1 MKKEARFTVVI
12 KNGKPFLKWEQY
24 ETTFLKI
31 WKANSDK
38 PYVRWGGMY
47 VELNEEQKEKLKKLV
62 AA

>member
-31 WKANSDK
+31 RKANSDN

-47 VELNEEQKEKLKKLV
+47 VELNEEQKEELKKLV

>member
-31 WKANSDK
+31 WKATKN
-38 PYVRWGGMY
+38 
-47 VELNEEQKEKLKKLV
+47 KKRN
-62 AA
+62 

>member
-1 MKKEARFTVVI
+1 MLFRSI

-47 VELNEEQKEKLKKLV
+47 VELNEEQKEELKKLV

>member
-24 ETTFLKI
+24 ETTFLKL
-31 WKANSDK
+31 WKAHSAK
-38 PYVRWGGMY
+38 PYERWGRVY
-47 VELNEEQKEKLKKLV
+47 IELNEEQKEELKKLV